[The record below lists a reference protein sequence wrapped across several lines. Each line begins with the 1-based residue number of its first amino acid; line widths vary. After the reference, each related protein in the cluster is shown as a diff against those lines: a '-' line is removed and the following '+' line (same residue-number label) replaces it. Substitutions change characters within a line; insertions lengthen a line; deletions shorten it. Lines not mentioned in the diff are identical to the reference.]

1 MQLSPASPLVVGLTG
16 GIASGKTTVSDLFA
30 ALGVPIID
38 ADIEARQAVQ
48 SGSPGLERLVQA
60 FGQQILTP
68 EGELDRAAMR
78 QRVFSHPDDL
88 QTINAILH
96 PIIGQQMQEKIAQQ
110 DADYVI
116 AVIPL
121 LCETPTRNWIDR
133 ILLVHAS
140 EPVRRQRLLQRDG
153 IDRQLADKMLAAQCS
168 DQQRLALADDLVLN
182 ESDIESLQA
191 RVKALHTFY
200 QSLARAN

>member
-16 GIASGKTTVSDLFA
+16 GIASGKTTVSDLFT

-121 LCETPTRNWIDR
+121 LCETPPRNWIDR